1 LTKFER
7 SQHHEAMDERETINP
22 HQSFPTSEA
31 LGKWMAD
38 NHARAKELWV
48 RIYKSAS
55 GKPSVA
61 WTDCVV
67 EAIRYGWID
76 GQKKPLDGSSFL
88 QRLSPRKPGSNWSS
102 RNREHAKKL
111 IEEGRMTSAGLAQ
124 VEAAKKDG
132 RWEKA
137 YAGSAE
143 MEIPEDFLTALNK
156 LPKAK
161 KFFATLSRQN
171 LFSIYYRLQSA
182 KKPETR
188 VKRMAQIL
196 SMLENETKFH

>member
-1 LTKFER
+1 MTSFRAFLN
-7 SQHHEAMDERETINP
+7 SQ
-22 HQSFPTSEA
+22 A
-31 LGKWMAD
+31 LGEWLAD
-38 NHARAKELWV
+38 NHLTATELWV

-55 GKPSVA
+55 GKPSVTWA
-61 WTDCVV
+61 DCVV

-76 GQKKPLDGSSFL
+76 GQKKPLDDISFL

-102 RNREHAKKL
+102 RNREHARKL
-111 IEEGRMTSAGLAQ
+111 IQEGRMTPAGLAH
-124 VEAAKKDG
+124 VEAAQKDG

-156 LPKAK
+156 LPKAR
-161 KFFATLSRQN
+161 KFFATLNRQN

-188 VKRMAQIL
+188 AKRMAQIL
-196 SMLENETKFH
+196 SMLEKETKFH

>member
-1 LTKFER
+1 MTPVAHKSFR
-7 SQHHEAMDERETINP
+7 DSQ
-22 HQSFPTSEA
+22 A
-31 LGKWMAD
+31 LGEWLAD
-38 NHARAKELWV
+38 NHASATELWV

-55 GKPSVA
+55 GKASVTWA
-61 WTDCVV
+61 ACVI

-76 GQKKPLDGSSFL
+76 GQKKPLDDSSYL

-102 RNREHAKKL
+102 KNRDYAKKL
-111 IEEGRMTSAGLAQ
+111 ILEGRMTPAGLAH

-137 YAGSAE
+137 YAGSAD
-143 MEIPEDFLTALNK
+143 MEIPEDFLIALDK
-156 LPKAK
+156 RPRAK
-161 KFFATLSRQN
+161 KFFATLNRQN

-188 VKRMAQIL
+188 TKRMAQIL
-196 SMLENETKFH
+196 SMLENERKLR

>member
-1 LTKFER
+1 MKPV
-7 SQHHEAMDERETINP
+7 SHK
-22 HQSFPTSEA
+22 SFPNSQA
-31 LGKWMAD
+31 LGEWMAD
-38 NHARAKELWV
+38 NHASARELWV

-55 GKPSVA
+55 GKHSVTWA
-61 WTDCVV
+61 DCVV

-76 GQKKPLDGSSFL
+76 GQKKPLDDSSFL

-102 RNREHAKKL
+102 KNREYAKKL
-111 IEEGRMTSAGLAQ
+111 IQEGRMAPAGLAH

-137 YAGSAE
+137 YAGSAD

-156 LPKAK
+156 LPRAK
-161 KFFATLSRQN
+161 KFFATLNRQN
-171 LFSIYYRLQSA
+171 LFSIYYRLHSA

-188 VKRMAQIL
+188 AKRMAQIL
-196 SMLENETKFH
+196 SMLEKETKLR